1 MMILRSLL
9 WVAREVDKAVQRERA
24 EEKDAIVADIRRL
37 MGRLES
43 GEIDEDTYEEL
54 EGDLLDRLESFD
66 DD

>member
-1 MMILRSLL
+1 MILRSLL